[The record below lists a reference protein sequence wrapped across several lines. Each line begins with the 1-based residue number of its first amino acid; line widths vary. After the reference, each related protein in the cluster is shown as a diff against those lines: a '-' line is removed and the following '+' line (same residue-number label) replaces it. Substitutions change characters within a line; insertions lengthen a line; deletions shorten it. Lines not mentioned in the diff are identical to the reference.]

1 MNHLHFFFIVVLLFP
16 LTGFSQ
22 RLRTRPERSNYEET
36 SRYEDVMNFVNAVVE
51 HSTTLKLA
59 WLGFS
64 TEGRHLPMVVY
75 GDVAGTEPETIR
87 RSGKMVVYLQ
97 GNIHA
102 GEVEGKEALL
112 ELLRELKEGKHAS
125 WRKNLVLLIVPIF
138 NADGNEKVSLYN
150 RGVQN
155 GPVAGMGQRA
165 NGQNLDLNRDH
176 MKVESPEVYSFIQM
190 MKNYDP
196 SVLMDLH
203 TTNGS
208 FHGYHL
214 TYAVPNNPNLDAS
227 LDTYARETFIPSVT
241 SAMAAQKWR
250 THEYGDYVPKTSRRG
265 EAGFYTYGQEPRY
278 NTNYT
283 GFRNRISILSEAF
296 SYITYKER
304 IAVTRAFVTAVLD
317 FSSKHGKEIR
327 AAVAQADEHAKQLG
341 MGGSDSLGVRFQF
354 RQSSPASPILLAPVR
369 EEKNPYTGAKMYRM
383 NEDSLHTE
391 IVPEYQLFSAT
402 RKAKVPTAYA
412 VPDTLVSVIRLLET
426 HGIAMERLTAPKHI
440 RGEQFKIT
448 ESRQQPNP
456 FQGHSMRRLEGT
468 FEPIERDLPA
478 GTYIVQMS
486 QSLSL
491 LAFYLLEPESDDGAV
506 NWNFLDKALA
516 NAIYYPIVKY

>member
-1 MNHLHFFFIVVLLFP
+1 MKYRLSCFIVLLLFP
-16 LTGFSQ
+16 LTSYSQ
-22 RLRTRPERSNYEET
+22 RLLTRPERSNYEET
-36 SRYEDVMNFVNAVVE
+36 SRYDDVMQFVNAVAAN
-51 HSTTLKLA
+51 SKTMKLT
-59 WLGFS
+59 WLGYS

-75 GDVAGTEPETIR
+75 GDVANTKPETIR
-87 RSGKMVVYLQ
+87 RSGKLVVYLQ

-125 WRKNLVLLIVPIF
+125 WRKNLILLIVPIF

-155 GPVAGMGQRA
+155 GPIAGMGQRA
-165 NGQNLDLNRDH
+165 NAQNLDLNRDH
-176 MKVESPEVYSFIQM
+176 TKVESPEVYSFIQM
-190 MKNYDP
+190 MKDYDP
-196 SVLMDLH
+196 AVLMDLH

-214 TYAVPNNPNLDAS
+214 TYAVPNNPNLDAA
-227 LDTYARETFIPSVT
+227 LDHYTREKFIPAVINKMT
-241 SAMAAQKWR
+241 AQKWR
-250 THEYGDYVPKTSRRG
+250 THYYGDYIPKTPRR
-265 EAGFYTYGQEPRY
+265 EPGFYTYGQEPRY

-283 GFRNRISILSEAF
+283 GFRNRISVLSEAY

-304 IAVTRAFVTAVLD
+304 IAVSRAFVTSVVD
-317 FSSKHGKEIR
+317 YSSEHAKEIR
-327 AAVAQADEHAKQLG
+327 TAVTQADEHAKQLG
-341 MGGSDSLGVRFQF
+341 TGAVDSLGVQFQI
-354 RQSSPASPILLAPVR
+354 RQSSPSSPILFAPVR

-391 IVPEYQLFSAT
+391 MVPEYQLFSAT

-412 VPDTLVSVIRLLET
+412 VPDTLIQVIQLLEA
-426 HGIAMERLTAPKHI
+426 HGIAMEQLTTAKHV

-456 FQGHSMRRLEGT
+456 FQGHSMRRLEGI
-468 FEPIERDLPA
+468 FEPVERDLPA
-478 GTYIVQMS
+478 GTYIVPMS

-491 LAFYLLEPESDDGAV
+491 LAFSLLEPESDDGV
-506 NWNFLDKALA
+506 VTWNFLDKALA
-516 NAIYYPIVKY
+516 NTIYYPIFKY